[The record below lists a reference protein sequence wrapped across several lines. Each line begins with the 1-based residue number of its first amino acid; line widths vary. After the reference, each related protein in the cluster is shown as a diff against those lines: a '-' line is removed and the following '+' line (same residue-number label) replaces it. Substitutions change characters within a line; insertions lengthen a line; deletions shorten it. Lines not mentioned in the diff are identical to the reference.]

1 LEHIDNLYSFNRKL
15 KPENGIIEGFD
26 METPSTEFLQKLKEQ
41 AQGQKIAQ
49 HLGIVLEEVTPG
61 SARASMV
68 CREEMSNILGMIH
81 GTALFALMDEVF
93 QAAVNSHGTAAVA
106 LNLSLTFHQAPK
118 FGERLTATGREV
130 HTSRRLATCL
140 IEVTTEDDRRIAS
153 CQALAYRKG
162 TEIEF

>member
-1 LEHIDNLYSFNRKL
+1 MEKPPAEFLEKL
-15 KPENGIIEGFD
+15 K
-26 METPSTEFLQKLKEQ
+26 KQ
-41 AQGQKIAQ
+41 AGSQKIAQ
-49 HLGIVLEEVTPG
+49 HLGIDLEEVSPG
-61 SARASMV
+61 YARAAMV
-68 CREEMSNILGMIH
+68 CREEMSNILGMVH

-93 QAAVNSHGTAAVA
+93 QAAVNSHGTVAVA
-106 LNLSLTFHQAPK
+106 LNLSLIFHQAPK

-140 IEVTTEDDRRIAS
+140 IEVTGGDGHLIGS

>member
-1 LEHIDNLYSFNRKL
+1 MEKPPAEFLEKL
-15 KPENGIIEGFD
+15 K
-26 METPSTEFLQKLKEQ
+26 KQ
-41 AQGQKIAQ
+41 AGSQKIAQ
-49 HLGIVLEEVTPG
+49 HLGIDLEEVSPG
-61 SARASMV
+61 YARAAMV
-68 CREEMSNILGMIH
+68 CREEMSNILGMVH

-93 QAAVNSHGTAAVA
+93 QAAVNSHGTVAVA

-140 IEVTTEDDRRIAS
+140 IEVTNEEGRRIAS

>member
-1 LEHIDNLYSFNRKL
+1 MEKPPAEFLEKL
-15 KPENGIIEGFD
+15 K
-26 METPSTEFLQKLKEQ
+26 KQ
-41 AQGQKIAQ
+41 AGSQKIAQ
-49 HLGIVLEEVTPG
+49 HLGIDLEEVSPG
-61 SARASMV
+61 YARAAMV
-68 CREEMSNILGMIH
+68 CREEMSNILGMVH

-93 QAAVNSHGTAAVA
+93 QAAVNSHGTVAVA

-140 IEVTTEDDRRIAS
+140 IEVTGGDGHLIGS

>member
-1 LEHIDNLYSFNRKL
+1 MMHPKADFPAR
-15 KPENGIIEGFD
+15 
-26 METPSTEFLQKLKEQ
+26 LKER
-41 AQGQKIAQ
+41 AATQKIAR
-49 HLGIVLEEVTPG
+49 HLGIVLEEVGPG
-61 SARASMV
+61 FARATMV
-68 CREEMSNILGMIH
+68 CREEMSNILGMVH

-106 LNLSLTFHQAPK
+106 LNLSLTFHQAPE

-140 IEVTTEDDRRIAS
+140 IEVTGEEGRLIGS

-162 TEIEF
+162 TVIEF

>member
-1 LEHIDNLYSFNRKL
+1 
-15 KPENGIIEGFD
+15 
-26 METPSTEFLQKLKEQ
+26 METPPSGFLEKLKEQ
-41 AQGQKIAQ
+41 AARQKIAR
-49 HLGIVLEEVTPG
+49 HLGIDLEEVSPG
-61 SARASMV
+61 YARAAMV
-68 CREEMSNILGMIH
+68 CREEMSNILGMVH

-93 QAAVNSHGTAAVA
+93 QAAVNSHGTVAVA

-140 IEVTTEDDRRIAS
+140 IEVTGGDGRLIGS

>member
-1 LEHIDNLYSFNRKL
+1 MKQEADFPVR
-15 KPENGIIEGFD
+15 
-26 METPSTEFLQKLKEQ
+26 LKER
-41 AQGQKIAQ
+41 AAAQKIAQ
-49 HLGIVLEEVTPG
+49 HLGIVLEEVGPG
-61 SARASMV
+61 YARATMV
-68 CREEMSNILGMIH
+68 CREEMSNILGMVH

-106 LNLSLTFHQAPK
+106 LNLSLTFHQAPQ

-140 IEVTTEDDRRIAS
+140 IEVTGEEGRRIGS

-162 TEIEF
+162 TVIEW

>member
-1 LEHIDNLYSFNRKL
+1 
-15 KPENGIIEGFD
+15 
-26 METPSTEFLQKLKEQ
+26 MEKSSSEFLVKLKEQ
-41 AQGQKIAQ
+41 AGRQKIAQ
-49 HLGIVLEEVTPG
+49 HLGIQLEELSPG
-61 SARASMV
+61 YARAAMV
-68 CREEMSNILGMIH
+68 CREEMSNILGMVH

-118 FGERLTATGREV
+118 FGEHLTATGQEV

-140 IEVTTEDDRRIAS
+140 IEVTTGDGRRVAS

>member
-1 LEHIDNLYSFNRKL
+1 MVEHANFLE
-15 KPENGIIEGFD
+15 
-26 METPSTEFLQKLKEQ
+26 KLKER
-41 AQGQKIAQ
+41 AAGQEIARRF
-49 HLGIVLEEVTPG
+49 GIVLEEVTPG
-61 SARASMV
+61 YARAGMV
-68 CREEMSNILGMIH
+68 CREDMSNILGMVH

-118 FGERLTATGREV
+118 FGEHLTAAGREV

-140 IEVTTEDDRRIAS
+140 IEVTGEGGRRIAS

-162 TEIEF
+162 TEIEW

>member
-1 LEHIDNLYSFNRKL
+1 MTADKAFL
-15 KPENGIIEGFD
+15 PA
-26 METPSTEFLQKLKEQ
+26 LQKRAA
-41 AQGQKIAQ
+41 AQPIAR
-49 HLGIVLEEVTPG
+49 HLGIDLEEVSPG
-61 SARASMV
+61 CARAAMV
-68 CREEMSNILGMIH
+68 CREEMSNILGMVH

-93 QAAVNSHGTAAVA
+93 QAAVNSHGTVAVA

-140 IEVTTEDDRRIAS
+140 IEVTGEDGRLIGS

>member
-1 LEHIDNLYSFNRKL
+1 
-15 KPENGIIEGFD
+15 
-26 METPSTEFLQKLKEQ
+26 METPPAGFLEKLKGQ
-41 AQGQKIAQ
+41 AAKQKIAE
-49 HLGIVLEEVTPG
+49 HLGIELEEVSPG
-61 SARASMV
+61 YARAAMV
-68 CREEMSNILGMIH
+68 CREEMGNILGMVH

-140 IEVTTEDDRRIAS
+140 IEVTNEVGQRIAS

>member
-1 LEHIDNLYSFNRKL
+1 
-15 KPENGIIEGFD
+15 
-26 METPSTEFLQKLKEQ
+26 METPSTEFLQKLQEQ

-68 CREEMSNILGMIH
+68 CREEMSNILGMVH

-106 LNLSLTFHQAPK
+106 LNLGLTFHQAPK

-140 IEVTTEDDRRIAS
+140 IEVTSEDGRRIAS

>member
-1 LEHIDNLYSFNRKL
+1 
-15 KPENGIIEGFD
+15 
-26 METPSTEFLQKLKEQ
+26 METPPAGFLPKLKEQ
-41 AQGQKIAQ
+41 AANQEIAR
-49 HLGIVLEEVTPG
+49 HLGIELEEVAPG
-61 SARASMV
+61 YARAAMV
-68 CREEMSNILGMIH
+68 CREEMSNILGMVH

-118 FGERLTATGREV
+118 FGERLVATGREV

-140 IEVTTEDDRRIAS
+140 IEVTGKDDRRIGS

>member
-1 LEHIDNLYSFNRKL
+1 MEKPSAECLEKL
-15 KPENGIIEGFD
+15 KG
-26 METPSTEFLQKLKEQ
+26 Q
-41 AQGQKIAQ
+41 AARQKIAR
-49 HLGIVLEEVTPG
+49 HLGIDLEEVSPG
-61 SARASMV
+61 YARAVMV
-68 CREEMSNILGMIH
+68 CREEMSNILGMVH

-93 QAAVNSHGTAAVA
+93 QAAVNSHGTVAVA

-140 IEVTTEDDRRIAS
+140 IEVTGGDGRLIGS

-162 TEIEF
+162 TEIKF

>member
-1 LEHIDNLYSFNRKL
+1 
-15 KPENGIIEGFD
+15 
-26 METPSTEFLQKLKEQ
+26 
-41 AQGQKIAQ
+41 
-49 HLGIVLEEVTPG
+49 
-61 SARASMV
+61 
-68 CREEMSNILGMIH
+68 
-81 GTALFALMDEVF
+81 
-93 QAAVNSHGTAAVA
+93 

>member
-1 LEHIDNLYSFNRKL
+1 
-15 KPENGIIEGFD
+15 
-26 METPSTEFLQKLKEQ
+26 METPSTEFLQKLQEQ

-68 CREEMSNILGMIH
+68 CREEMSNILGMVH

-118 FGERLTATGREV
+118 FGERLTATGPWHIGRV
-130 HTSRRLATCL
+130 KRLNFKDGGRGSS
-140 IEVTTEDDRRIAS
+140 VPGPPR
-153 CQALAYRKG
+153 
-162 TEIEF
+162 

>member
-1 LEHIDNLYSFNRKL
+1 MEQPRAGFLE
-15 KPENGIIEGFD
+15 
-26 METPSTEFLQKLKEQ
+26 KLKEQ
-41 AQGQKIAQ
+41 AGNQKIAR
-49 HLGIVLEEVTPG
+49 HLGIELEEVSPG
-61 SARASMV
+61 YARAAMV
-68 CREEMSNILGMIH
+68 CREEMSNILGMVH

-93 QAAVNSHGTAAVA
+93 QAAVNSHGTVAVA
-106 LNLSLTFHQAPK
+106 LNLSLTFHQAPQ

-140 IEVTTEDDRRIAS
+140 IEVTSEDGRRIAS